1 MKQVSWNRRKTLYA
15 LNPRFLYEPGFLE
28 VLLICAHLLK
38 NLRTQPDYHLD
49 DEAFI
54 RRSEKGIFL

>member
-1 MKQVSWNRRKTLYA
+1 MKSVSWNKRKTLYGV
-15 LNPRFLYEPGFLE
+15 NPEFLSEPGFWE

-54 RRSEKGIFL
+54 RHSEKGIFL